1 MSGRMRE
8 ETGLTVPL
16 LRRPPRTP
24 AAFNGRIRDKRERK
38 QELHPSANEI
48 FAVHSRVRGSEGQKE
63 ATKTRPPLSSL
74 HYQDYTASSVRSTV
88 ETDAKSS
95 VITHFSKFRGRN
107 AWFWGQTQSCFL
119 LPVTNFHPGVIK
131 DRISGPFKC
140 KWGSTNEEWMQ
151 WGVVSQSWKFCF
163 PFWRRFPITP
173 DISLVASL
181 CFYKINK

>member
-63 ATKTRPPLSSL
+63 ATKTRPPWAPSITKITQPPPSGLQWKQMLKALSLRTSQSL
-74 HYQDYTASSVRSTV
+74 EE
-88 ETDAKSS
+88 ETLGFEVKHKAA
-95 VITHFSKFRGRN
+95 FFY
-107 AWFWGQTQSCFL
+107 L
-119 LPVTNFHPGVIK
+119 LPTFTQEWLRTELVVHLNANEVRPMRSECSEVWSLSPGSSAFHSDG
-131 DRISGPFKC
+131 
-140 KWGSTNEEWMQ
+140 GSRSRLT
-151 WGVVSQSWKFCF
+151 F
-163 PFWRRFPITP
+163 
-173 DISLVASL
+173 L
-181 CFYKINK
+181 